1 MGRPL
6 VLLGGPGEIQSTGIR
21 ISIVGT
27 INLLRYSN
35 CLYQFALAQMDLNL
49 ESGTNDMW
57 FEMARKMIKLTH
69 MDPVLGRQL

>member
-6 VLLGGPGEIQSTGIR
+6 VLLGGPGEIQSFGIEIFLVDR
-21 ISIVGT
+21 

-35 CLYQFALAQMDLNL
+35 CLYQFVLAQMDLDL

-57 FEMARKMIKLTH
+57 FEMARKMIKLT
-69 MDPVLGRQL
+69 QS